1 MRNTKQVAVLGIFT
15 GIVVILQLLGSFIRL
30 GTFSISL
37 VWIPIVLGA
46 VLYGP
51 LAGAWLGLVFSIV
64 VLIMDSGIFMAINP
78 PATILIVLVKGIV
91 GGLAAGWI
99 YRLVKGYNRYV
110 GVVAAAVAGP
120 LCNTGIFILG
130 CLTFFGETMAEWA
143 SGLGFGDH
151 VVQYVFVGLVGANF
165 LVELLISIILSPTLF
180 RLAEYFQK
188 RS

>member
-1 MRNTKQVAVLGIFT
+1 MKNTRQVAVLGIFT

-51 LAGAWLGLVFSIV
+51 LAGAWLGLVFSLV
-64 VLIMDSGIFMAINP
+64 VLVMDSGIFMAINP
-78 PATILIVLVKGIV
+78 PATILIVLTKGTV
-91 GGLAAGWI
+91 GGLVAG
-99 YRLVKGYNRYV
+99 LVYKILKGANRYV
-110 GVVAAAVAGP
+110 SVVAAAVAGP

-130 CLTFFGETMAEWA
+130 CLMFFRETMAEWA
-143 SGLGFGDH
+143 AGLGFGDH
-151 VVQYVFVGLVGANF
+151 VVQYVFIGLVGANF
-165 LVELLISIILSPTLF
+165 LVELLVSIILSPSLF